1 MGFQEAMNT
10 WGVGVERDE
19 FFKVLLNEFFSLDSS
34 STQRVNGV
42 VQKLMTESYVDVPEC
57 L

>member
-1 MGFQEAMNT
+1 MNT